1 MCDHRSPF
9 PPLATNKLLQFSVL
23 SPRRCWRGSAES
35 DSAPPFLGASAL
47 QEGDER
53 ARQAADEQ
61 EDDRKQD
68 IKQVEFTVYL
78 HILREFWVEIVE
90 KMKGFGGQGGSK
102 GRAGEADEEGSAN
115 LQRLLKHFCAT

>member
-1 MCDHRSPF
+1 MCDPRSPF
-9 PPLATNKLLQFSVL
+9 PPLATNKFSVL

-61 EDDRKQD
+61 EDDRKQA

-78 HILREFWVEIVE
+78 HILREFWVKIVE

>member
-23 SPRRCWRGSAES
+23 SPRRCWHGSAES

-61 EDDRKQD
+61 EDDRKQA

-78 HILREFWVEIVE
+78 HILREFWV
-90 KMKGFGGQGGSK
+90 
-102 GRAGEADEEGSAN
+102 
-115 LQRLLKHFCAT
+115 